1 MQGNTKPGFVRRGLT
16 AIGTLIVIAGAGAA
30 VSVGADILTDRAAQ
44 VPPPVAADITPVS
57 VRPLTFE
64 DEYMVTRR
72 FLGQVEANTDVAIS
86 FELGGRL
93 AALPVEE
100 GAAVTEGEVI
110 AQLDTALL
118 EAENTRLQAS
128 RDATLA
134 QLNFAET
141 RLTRATELLGD
152 GFSSQETLDQARATR
167 DELVARIAEI
177 DAALRTVAINLEKSV
192 IHAPFS
198 GSVGTLAVEAN
209 ETLGAGQHV
218 LTLIETTAPIVR
230 VGLPLD
236 LSPDMLENATIE
248 IDGQRHDATLK
259 QLRPDIDPVTRTRTA
274 LFRLSAD
281 IIAPAF
287 GQTAT
292 LLINAPVLATGA
304 WVPVD
309 ALQEGAGSIWTILVV
324 DDGIVR
330 TAAVELLHVQSD
342 RALVRGT
349 FAEGAQ
355 LISTGAHRLVPGQKV
370 AVLAAEG

>member
-1 MQGNTKPGFVRRGLT
+1 MQGNTKPSFVRRGLT

-72 FLGQVEANTDVAIS
+72 FLGQVEANTDAALS

-93 AALPVEE
+93 AALPVDE
-100 GAAVTEGEVI
+100 GAAVNAGDTI
-110 AQLDTALL
+110 ARLDTALL
-118 EAENTRLQAS
+118 EAENTRLLAS
-128 RDATLA
+128 RNATLA

-177 DAALRTVAINLEKSV
+177 DAALQTVSINLEKSV

-198 GSVGTLAVEAN
+198 GRVGTLAVEAN

-236 LSPDMLENATIE
+236 LSPDMLQNTTIE
-248 IDGQRHDATLK
+248 IDGQPYDATLK

-274 LFRLSAD
+274 LFRISAD
-281 IIAPAF
+281 TAPAF

-292 LLINAPVLATGA
+292 LLINAPVAATGA

-342 RALVRGT
+342 RAYVRGT

-370 AVLAAEG
+370 AVLSAEG